1 MGFALVGAMIKRR
14 CPVPKSV
21 LQADALVVTAST
33 PVRYLVRALRLR
45 TGQTVEFFDGSGA
58 ARRATLHALS
68 KDRVEGTWTEVLR
81 HEPEDHLAVVVPI
94 IAWLKGSDGDDAVAA
109 LSALGVRRLRIFKA
123 DREPL
128 GRQLTEDV
136 LARWGRIALD
146 SCRQSG
152 GYWCTQVEG
161 FDGLEA
167 ATQGLD
173 ALVFGSSQ
181 GALMREFEGG
191 TVGVVVGPEGGLSP
205 EEEHVL
211 ECQSAR
217 PVRLGSRVLRARHAA
232 SLLPAAVYAL
242 SSAAAS

>member
-1 MGFALVGAMIKRR
+1 MSIRR
-14 CPVPKSV
+14 CPVPNTV
-21 LQADALVVTAST
+21 LQADALVITEMAS
-33 PVRYLVRALRLR
+33 VRYLVRALRLR
-45 TGQTVEFFDGSGA
+45 SGQTVEFFDGSGG
-58 ARRATLHALS
+58 ARRATLQTLS
-68 KDRVEGTWTEVLR
+68 KAQVEGAWAEPLR
-81 HEPEDHLAVVVPI
+81 HEAADDVPNVVPI

-109 LSALGVRRLRIFKA
+109 LSALGVRHLRVFKA

-161 FDGLEA
+161 FNGLEEA
-167 ATQGLD
+167 VQGVD
-173 ALVFGSSQ
+173 DLVFGSSQ
-181 GALMREFEGG
+181 GALMGSFEEA

-205 EEEHVL
+205 DEERL
-211 ECQSAR
+211 LTQRRAR
-217 PVRLGSRVLRARHAA
+217 PVRLGGRVLRARHAA

-242 SSAAAS
+242 RSASPS